1 MEAVIKTHV
10 GCMREV
16 NEDSGDILYAD
27 DNNII
32 LAVVA
37 DGMGG
42 HQAGDVASQM
52 VLEGIKDAFQ
62 TVDKSQSIEAWERWL
77 RETIEATNRHI
88 YEYAQEN
95 RLYQGM
101 GTTVVAVL
109 FAEHQ
114 FLVAHVGD
122 SRLYRYTDHL
132 EVVTEDHSLVH
143 ELVQS
148 GQISKEEA
156 ELHPQ
161 RNVITRALGTEASID
176 VDLKRLSYT
185 ENEQFLLCSDGL
197 NGMVSDDQ
205 LTKVLAADKSTE
217 EKASTLIQLALDAGG
232 EDNITLILVNTRN
245 DKRRDKK

>member
-1 MEAVIKTHV
+1 
-10 GCMREV
+10 MREV

>member
-1 MEAVIKTHV
+1 MY
-10 GCMREV
+10 REV

-132 EVVTEDHSLVH
+132 EVVTEDHSLV
-143 ELVQS
+143 Q
-148 GQISKEEA
+148 
-156 ELHPQ
+156 
-161 RNVITRALGTEASID
+161 
-176 VDLKRLSYT
+176 LSLFPVWT
-185 ENEQFLLCSDGL
+185 NFQGR
-197 NGMVSDDQ
+197 G
-205 LTKVLAADKSTE
+205 
-217 EKASTLIQLALDAGG
+217 
-232 EDNITLILVNTRN
+232 
-245 DKRRDKK
+245 